1 MPKKIPSPV
10 CGFRAVH
17 AEAVRNRWGSVKT
30 SYITAIPIARATTHP
45 GSSGVG
51 FFILS
56 CSHPAMASQ
65 RRRMTSICCS
75 SFNPA
80 FNNDEQRAFV
90 ARRSF
95 IFVPQPCLQRR
106 RMTSICCSLFIHF
119 CSSTLPSTTVNDE
132 RRAFVARRS
141 TLPSTTTNDEHLLL
155 VVHALLFLNPAFND
169 NERRAFVARR
179 STLPS
184 TTTNDEH
191 LLLVVHSLLFLNP
204 AFNDNERRAFVARRS
219 FIFGELKRKHKKVYT

>member
-106 RMTSICCSLFIHF
+106 RMTSMCCSSFNPAFDDDERRVFVARCSFIFVPQPCLQRQRTTSICCSSFNPAF
-119 CSSTLPSTTVNDE
+119 NDDE

-141 TLPSTTTNDEHLLL
+141 FT
-155 VVHALLFLNPAFND
+155 F
-169 NERRAFVARR
+169 
-179 STLPS
+179 
-184 TTTNDEH
+184 
-191 LLLVVHSLLFLNP
+191 
-204 AFNDNERRAFVARRS
+204 
-219 FIFGELKRKHKKVYT
+219 

>member
-1 MPKKIPSPV
+1 
-10 CGFRAVH
+10 
-17 AEAVRNRWGSVKT
+17 
-30 SYITAIPIARATTHP
+30 
-45 GSSGVG
+45 
-51 FFILS
+51 
-56 CSHPAMASQ
+56 
-65 RRRMTSICCS
+65 MTSICCS

-80 FNNDEQRAFV
+80 FDDDERRVFV
-90 ARRSF
+90 AHCSF
-95 IFVPQPCLQRR
+95 IFVPQPCLQR
-106 RMTSICCSLFIHF
+106 
-119 CSSTLPSTTVNDE
+119 PS
-132 RRAFVARRS
+132 
-141 TLPSTTTNDEHLLL
+141 TTNDEHLLL
-155 VVHALLFLNPAFND
+155 VVHSLLFLNPAFND